1 MIYYWVKNMENIKER
16 LEKKNLDELKKL
28 ADLKGVKN
36 YESLNKTELIKK
48 LLNRYEID
56 VSSTC

>member
-1 MIYYWVKNMENIKER
+1 MENIKER

-36 YESLNKTELIKK
+36 YESLDKTELIKK
-48 LLNRYEID
+48 LLDRYEID

>member
-1 MIYYWVKNMENIKER
+1 MKNIKKR

-28 ADLKGVKN
+28 ADLKGLKN
-36 YESLNKTELIKK
+36 YKSLEKKELIKK
-48 LLNRYEID
+48 LLDRYEID